1 MSRVGLASL
10 GDDED
15 MGTRAVGAVLGTM
28 LLVTGCSGTDE
39 TTQKLLSRAGVDSR
53 LETNPGEQHAF
64 GPQWPLSMERT
75 VRFLRRQL
83 RG

>member
-1 MSRVGLASL
+1 MYRVGLASL

-28 LLVTGCSGTDE
+28 LGTMLLVTGCSGTDE
-39 TTQKLLSRAGVDSR
+39 TTQKLLRRAGVDSR

-64 GPQWPLSMERT
+64 GPQ
-75 VRFLRRQL
+75 
-83 RG
+83 